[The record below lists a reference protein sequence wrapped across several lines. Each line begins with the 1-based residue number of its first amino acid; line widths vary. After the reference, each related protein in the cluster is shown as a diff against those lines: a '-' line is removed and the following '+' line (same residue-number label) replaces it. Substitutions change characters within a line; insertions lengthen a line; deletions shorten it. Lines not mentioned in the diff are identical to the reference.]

1 MSVVSFGR
9 RRFLH
14 LAGGTASLAAL
25 PRIAA
30 AESYPSRP
38 VRLIVGSVPGAAPD
52 VIARLVAQFLSQR
65 LGQAVVVEN
74 RNGASGNLA
83 TEMVTRAAPDGYTL
97 LLISA
102 SNAINTSLYHDLKF
116 DFVRDIVPIGGV
128 VAFPMVIT
136 VRPAFAATSLSDLI
150 AAAKARPGKIN
161 IGTPPIG
168 SPQHVA
174 GQFFNMQTGAD
185 IEFIAYSGGPPA
197 ITDAL
202 GGQIDGVVGTVLLLI
217 DFIRSGKLRAL
228 AVTGAAPSPLLPGVR
243 TVASVVP
250 GFEASQWIGVG
261 APKGTPTD
269 IVDKLNAGIEAALAD
284 AGFQKRL
291 TDLGGA
297 ALPGSAADFGAYVA
311 SEAAKWRKVVE
322 FAKLRPE

>member
-1 MSVVSFGR
+1 MIPR

-14 LAGGTASLAAL
+14 LAAGAASLAAL
-25 PRIAA
+25 PRVAA
-30 AESYPSRP
+30 AQDYPARP

-52 VIARLVAQFLSQR
+52 VVARLVAQWLSQR
-65 LGQAVVVEN
+65 LGEAVVVEN

-83 TEMVTRAAPDGYTL
+83 TEMVARAAPDGYTL

-102 SNAINTSLYHDLKF
+102 SNAINTSLYDNLNF

-136 VRPAFAATSLSDLI
+136 VRPAFAAASLPELI

-174 GQFFNMQTGAD
+174 GQFLKMQTGAD

-228 AVTGAAPSPLLPGVR
+228 AVTGTTPSPLLPGVP
-243 TVASVVP
+243 TVATFVP
-250 GFEASQWIGVG
+250 GFEASQWIGIG
-261 APKGTPTD
+261 APKGTPRD

-284 AGFQKRL
+284 AAFQKRL

-311 SEAAKWRKVVE
+311 AEAAKWRKVVQ
-322 FAKLRPE
+322 FARLKPE